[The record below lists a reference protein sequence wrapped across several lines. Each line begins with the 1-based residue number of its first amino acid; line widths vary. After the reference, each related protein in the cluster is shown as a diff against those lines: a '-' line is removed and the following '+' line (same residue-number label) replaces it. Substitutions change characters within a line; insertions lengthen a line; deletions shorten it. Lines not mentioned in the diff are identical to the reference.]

1 MPFDYKL
8 LGYDD
13 NFNHMLQSAETA
25 LDKLNAW
32 YWVRDFNDPAGF
44 ADTSDPMTN
53 ALRDTMDYKG
63 HSGSSAGR
71 TLRSMQTIAK
81 HGMRVFIEEVP
92 HYPSYG
98 AFLSKLFGV
107 EEGHELKPNVP
118 EFTEDNAWW
127 IADEKRFRTLEEHI
141 AYVSAR

>member
-1 MPFDYKL
+1 MPFNYKL

-25 LDKLNAW
+25 LDKLNGW

-44 ADTSDPMTN
+44 GGSMHPMAN
-53 ALRDTMDYKG
+53 ALMVTMDYKG
-63 HSGSSAGR
+63 HSGSSIGR

-92 HYPSYG
+92 HFASYECFFRN
-98 AFLSKLFGV
+98 AFGEETDPAV
-107 EEGHELKPNVP
+107 EAKVP
-118 EFTEDNAWW
+118 EFTEDDAWW

>member
-1 MPFDYKL
+1 
-8 LGYDD
+8 
-13 NFNHMLQSAETA
+13 
-25 LDKLNAW
+25 
-32 YWVRDFNDPAGF
+32 
-44 ADTSDPMTN
+44 
-53 ALRDTMDYKG
+53 
-63 HSGSSAGR
+63 
-71 TLRSMQTIAK
+71 MQTIAK

-98 AFLSKLFGV
+98 ALLSELFGV
-107 EEGHELKPNVP
+107 TETDTRMKAKVP